1 MDWIIS
7 HKRKLMFFVLFFLIC
22 GSSGIWMSIL
32 FLDIGC
38 KDVAIGLITIA
49 IASVCAS
56 AERILEMID
65 NKPENREDNDDFY
78 GIAWLVVP
86 LLASIIVVG
95 ILKRYEIV
103 ALIISI
109 LVYFLY
115 CWLWWYQ
122 NKNRNIFKIPTS
134 PLGGDI

>member
-1 MDWIIS
+1 MDWIKS
-7 HKRKLMFFVLFFLIC
+7 HRRKLMFFILFFLIC
-22 GSSGIWMSIL
+22 GSSSIWMSIL

-65 NKPENREDNDDFY
+65 NKSETRDDNVDFY
-78 GIAWLVVP
+78 VIAWLVVP

-95 ILKRYEIV
+95 ILKRSEIV

-122 NKNRNIFKIPTS
+122 NRNINIFKNPTS

>member
-1 MDWIIS
+1 MDWIKS
-7 HKRKLMFFVLFFLIC
+7 HRRKLMFFILFFLIC
-22 GSSGIWMSIL
+22 GSSSIWMSIL
-32 FLDIGC
+32 FLDIGW

-65 NKPENREDNDDFY
+65 NKSETRDDNDDFY

-95 ILKRYEIV
+95 ILK
-103 ALIISI
+103 
-109 LVYFLY
+109 
-115 CWLWWYQ
+115 
-122 NKNRNIFKIPTS
+122 
-134 PLGGDI
+134 

>member
-1 MDWIIS
+1 
-7 HKRKLMFFVLFFLIC
+7 
-22 GSSGIWMSIL
+22 MSIL
-32 FLDIGC
+32 FLDIGW

-65 NKPENREDNDDFY
+65 NKSETRDDNDDFY

-95 ILKRYEIV
+95 ILK
-103 ALIISI
+103 
-109 LVYFLY
+109 
-115 CWLWWYQ
+115 
-122 NKNRNIFKIPTS
+122 
-134 PLGGDI
+134 

>member
-1 MDWIIS
+1 
-7 HKRKLMFFVLFFLIC
+7 
-22 GSSGIWMSIL
+22 MSIL

-134 PLGGDI
+134 PLGGYI

>member
-1 MDWIIS
+1 
-7 HKRKLMFFVLFFLIC
+7 
-22 GSSGIWMSIL
+22 MSIL

-65 NKPENREDNDDFY
+65 NKSETRDDNDDFY

-95 ILKRYEIV
+95 ILKRSEIA
-103 ALIISI
+103 ALIIFLSLSLTYLSFINAAFNDSLSLASI
-109 LVYFLY
+109 IAFV
-115 CWLWWYQ
+115 
-122 NKNRNIFKIPTS
+122 P
-134 PLGGDI
+134 

>member
-1 MDWIIS
+1 
-7 HKRKLMFFVLFFLIC
+7 
-22 GSSGIWMSIL
+22 MSIL

-65 NKPENREDNDDFY
+65 NKSETRDDNDDFY

-95 ILKRYEIV
+95 ILKRSEIA

-122 NKNRNIFKIPTS
+122 NRHRNIFKNPTS

>member
-1 MDWIIS
+1 
-7 HKRKLMFFVLFFLIC
+7 
-22 GSSGIWMSIL
+22 MSIL

-65 NKPENREDNDDFY
+65 NKSETRDDNDDFY

-95 ILKRYEIV
+95 ILKRSEIA

-122 NKNRNIFKIPTS
+122 NRNRNNFKNPTS

>member
-1 MDWIIS
+1 MDWIKS
-7 HKRKLMFFVLFFLIC
+7 HRRKLMFFILFFLIC
-22 GSSGIWMSIL
+22 GSSSIWMSIL

-65 NKPENREDNDDFY
+65 NKSETRDDNDDFY

-95 ILKRYEIV
+95 ILKRSEIA
-103 ALIISI
+103 ALIIFLSLSLTYLSFINAAFNDSLSLASI
-109 LVYFLY
+109 IAFV
-115 CWLWWYQ
+115 
-122 NKNRNIFKIPTS
+122 P
-134 PLGGDI
+134 